1 MGLYLGDNKKLQLI
15 LDGVRYDLK
24 IPTKTISG
32 NYSRLL
38 SSDNYVLKD
47 SNDVY
52 LRVKEEI

>member
-1 MGLYLGDNKKLQLI
+1 MALYLGDNKKLQLI

-24 IPTKTISG
+24 IPPKAISG
-32 NYSRLL
+32 NYGLLL